1 MPVRAVP
8 EHRAALEH
16 GQDLV
21 QDPHLAPRAPVALA
35 RHAPERVE
43 HPRPVKRRARNARL
57 RVAAVGVRSI
67 RRRRKAR

>member
-1 MPVRAVP
+1 MQVPAVP
-8 EHRAALEH
+8 EHRADQEH

-21 QDPHLAPRAPVALA
+21 QDPDSAPRAPVALA

-43 HPRPVKRRARNARL
+43 HPRPVKHRARNARL
-57 RVAAVGVRSI
+57 RVAAVAVRSI